1 MLTVRTVAVSDPGS
15 DPGLLLERTDP
26 IRPAAFIRDGEGLV
40 GLGERARVA
49 VHGPDRVS
57 RLAAWWREVV
67 ARAEIV
73 DDVTL
78 PGTGLVAFGSI
89 AFADASP
96 AESVLIVP
104 SLIVGR
110 RDGVAWMT
118 TIDVTGV
125 DARSATTT
133 STPEPR
139 TIGPA
144 PRVELQP
151 GGTTPER
158 FRAAVAAATTAIRD
172 GRVEKVV
179 LARDLVGR
187 IADSDDRRGILQRLA
202 ERYPATSVFAVDG
215 LLGASPET
223 LVRVRGGDA
232 RCRVLAGTAA
242 RWADDATDAHAAS
255 SLAASP
261 KNRGEHELAVRSVL
275 TALAPHAT
283 TVEHSPE
290 PFPLRL
296 PNLWHLA
303 TDVHATLRPGRTALD
318 LVAALHPTAAVAGTP
333 TEAAVAL
340 IAELEPVDRGRYA
353 GPVGWIDAAGDG
365 EWAIALRCAT
375 VTPDGEVTAWAG
387 AGIVEDSVPERE
399 LEETVLKFRP
409 VVEALA

>member
-1 MLTVRTVAVSDPGS
+1 VEIPVLTVRTVAVSDPGR
-15 DPGLLLERTDP
+15 DPSAMLEHTDP
-26 IRPAAFIRDGEGLV
+26 IRPAAFIRDGEGIV
-40 GLGERARVA
+40 GLGERLRVA
-49 VHGPDRVS
+49 AHGPDRVA
-57 RLAAWWREVV
+57 RLAASWRDVV
-67 ARAEIV
+67 ARADIV
-73 DDVTL
+73 DAVTL

-96 AESVLIVP
+96 AESVLVVP

-110 RDGVAWMT
+110 RDGVAWVT
-118 TIDVTGV
+118 TIQVAGA
-125 DARSATTT
+125 DAASPA
-133 STPEPR
+133 PR
-139 TIGPA
+139 AIGPA
-144 PRVELQP
+144 PHADLRP
-151 GGTTPER
+151 GGTSPER
-158 FRAAVAAATTAIRD
+158 FLDAVAAATAAIRD
-172 GRVEKVV
+172 GRVDKVV

-187 IADSDDRRGILQRLA
+187 IGEGDDRRGILQRLA
-202 ERYPATSVFAVDG
+202 ERYPSTSVFAVDG

-283 TVEHSPE
+283 TVEHSPA

-303 TDVHATLRPGRTALD
+303 TDVHATLRPGRTCLD

-333 TEAAVAL
+333 TDAAVAL
-340 IAELEPVDRGRYA
+340 IAELEPADRGRYA
-353 GPVGWIDAAGDG
+353 GPVGWIDATGDG

-375 VTPDGEVTAWAG
+375 VTPDGAVTAWAG
-387 AGIVEDSVPERE
+387 AGIVGDSEPERE
-399 LEETVLKFRP
+399 LEETNLKFRP
-409 VVEALA
+409 VVDALG

>member
-1 MLTVRTVAVSDPGS
+1 MLTVRTVAVSDPG
-15 DPGLLLERTDP
+15 PLLDNTDP
-26 IRPAAFIRDGEGLV
+26 IRPAVFLRDGEGIV
-40 GLGERARVA
+40 GLGQCARVTA
-49 VHGPDRVS
+49 QGPERVA
-57 RLAAWWREVV
+57 RLAAWWRDVV
-67 ARAEIV
+67 ARADIV
-73 DDVTL
+73 DPVTL

-89 AFADASP
+89 AFAGSSP
-96 AESVLIVP
+96 ADSVLIVP

-118 TIDVTGV
+118 TIEIAGTG
-125 DARSATTT
+125 APSTTQ
-133 STPEPR
+133 SSPEPR
-139 TIGPA
+139 AIGPA
-144 PRVELQP
+144 PRADLQP
-151 GGTTPER
+151 GGTSPDR
-158 FRAAVAAATTAIRD
+158 FLAAVSAATAAIRD

-179 LARDLVGR
+179 LARDLVGQ
-187 IADSDDRRGILQRLA
+187 IGDSDDRRGILQRLA
-202 ERYPATSVFAVDG
+202 ERYPSTSVFAVDG

-232 RCRVLAGTAA
+232 HCRVLAGTAA

-261 KNRGEHELAVRSVL
+261 KNRAEHDLAVRSVL
-275 TALAPHAT
+275 TALDPHAIA
-283 TVEHSPE
+283 VEHSAE

-333 TEAAVAL
+333 TDAALAL

-353 GPVGWIDAAGDG
+353 GPVGWIDATGDG

-375 VTPDGEVTAWAG
+375 VTPDGGVTAWAG
-387 AGIVEDSVPERE
+387 AGIVGDSEPERE

-409 VVEALA
+409 VVDALA